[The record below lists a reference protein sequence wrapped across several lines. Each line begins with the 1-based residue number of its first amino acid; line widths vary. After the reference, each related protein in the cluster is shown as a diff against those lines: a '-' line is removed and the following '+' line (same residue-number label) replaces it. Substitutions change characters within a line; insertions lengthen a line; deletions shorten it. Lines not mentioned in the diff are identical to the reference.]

1 VQSLNRIV
9 AILTVVADAAEPSAP
24 ARVAEST
31 NLSLSTVS
39 RLMRDLATEGM
50 LDRHPS
56 QGTYTLGRRLFALTQ
71 RAARNSSS
79 TYGINPV
86 LANIRDVTG
95 ETTSLHVRSQGLR
108 VCIAVEESRHAVRRV
123 MAPGLT
129 MPLLGSATGE
139 LLLACAPE
147 NERPAELA
155 ALDMSAEELDELV
168 PRLAEIR
175 DQGWAINANS
185 PRYGMTGIAVAVRRG
200 DETIAAVLVSGPSSR
215 FRTRIARSHI
225 DFLREEADRLA
236 AFMPH
241 VS

>member
-1 VQSLNRIV
+1 LNRIV
-9 AILTVVADAAEPSAP
+9 AILNVVADAAEPIAP

-31 NLSLSTVS
+31 QLSLSTIS
-39 RLMRDLATEGM
+39 RLMRDLAEEGM

-56 QGTYTLGRRLFALTQ
+56 HGTYTLGRRLFALTQ

-123 MAPGLT
+123 MSPGLT

-139 LLLACAPE
+139 LLLACALDA
-147 NERPAELA
+147 ERDAELA
-155 ALDMSAEELDELV
+155 ALDMSTEELAELIAK
-168 PRLAEIR
+168 LDGIR
-175 DQGWAINANS
+175 ENGWALNINS
-185 PRYGMTGIAVAVRRG
+185 PRYGMTGLAIVVRRG
-200 DETIAAVLVSGPSSR
+200 DNAIAAVLVSGPSSR
-215 FRTRIARSHI
+215 FRSRTARSHI
-225 DFLREEADRLA
+225 DFLRDEADRLA
-236 AFMPH
+236 AFMPPAI
-241 VS
+241 